1 MPICSGRVQRPTSG
15 SSSMISTYTPSGL
28 RTHAR
33 RAPAGPTGSLS
44 GDEPRRPSRVSVW
57 SKSATQTPIRVYPMS
72 HGRKSCAISRASGR
86 SNWNISSWNHSLRS
100 TIHQHVEA
108 TRGRPCTADASGPR
122 IIRREPPAG
131 QNPSPSRNHRS
142 VAARSTTENATWVSG
157 GSTWIV
163 SESSS
168 RAARGLS
175 RWRRPSA
182 RPSSAPRGERPATSR
197 RSGAP
202 RS

>member
-1 MPICSGRVQRPTSG
+1 MTERTATGHADLPGASPAPASG

-44 GDEPRRPSRVSVW
+44 GGEPRRASRVSVR

-72 HGRKSCAISRASGR
+72 HGLESCAISRASGR
-86 SNWNISSWNHSLRS
+86 SNWNISSWKNSLRS

-108 TRGRPCTADASGPR
+108 TRGRPCTDDASGPR
-122 IIRREPPAG
+122 ILRREPPAG

-142 VAARSTTENATWVSG
+142 VAARSTTENATWLSDGSRHCRSCGLIGTRSG
-157 GSTWIV
+157 P
-163 SESSS
+163 
-168 RAARGLS
+168 AARS
-175 RWRRPSA
+175 RGRGSRRG
-182 RPSSAPRGERPATSR
+182 SAPSR
-197 RSGAP
+197 
-202 RS
+202 